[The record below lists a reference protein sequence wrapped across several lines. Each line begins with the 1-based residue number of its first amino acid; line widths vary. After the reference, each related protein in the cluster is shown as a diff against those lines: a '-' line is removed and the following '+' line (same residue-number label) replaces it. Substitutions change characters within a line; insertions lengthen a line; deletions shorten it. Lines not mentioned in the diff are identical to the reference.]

1 MTFSASPK
9 KPGQGGRPLIVGFI
23 LFLNLLLSL
32 HADLPP
38 LADNV
43 SGAQELSFDP
53 TSAQSETDATE
64 FCSDAVPIPLPLVQN
79 GIGEFCWVTGGTID
93 SLNCWNVQAVEIN
106 GVSFANQFSTAFPPR
121 INGNYYIHY
130 RADDHFAHLEIAGT
144 TIPASGVSLSPAKR
158 GLRVGGV
165 ATLTATVAP
174 ANASNKQVTWS
185 SSNPTVARVDPSG
198 TVTALAEGSAII
210 TATTRDGDHSAD
222 SEITVGNIPVTSV
235 AILPFVPITFTTHA
249 STTLTAAVQPANA
262 SDKTVVWSSSDPTIA
277 TVDASGRVTGQYPG
291 SVTIIA
297 TSVDGGFT
305 ATALLHI
312 PQEEGPRRILIIP
325 PITASIGIGMTT
337 TFSARVFPA
346 SSAGPGRVAWYSS
359 NSAVATVTLDGVVTG
374 VGVGR
379 AVIHAIFIGFGTE
392 DKAIVTVTSVPPPCP
407 HPSSLTLPFVRE
419 GIDDTCIVTTG
430 SVSSINS
437 WNMQRVEING
447 VDFTNKWANQLPPAI
462 DGSYYIRYMA
472 NVPWAHLEVN

>member
-249 STTLTAAVQPANA
+249 STTLTAVVLPANA

-277 TVDASGRVTGQYPG
+277 TVSASGVVTGQYPG
-291 SVTIIA
+291 PVTITA
-297 TSVDGGFT
+297 RSVDGSFIATAFLRIPGEEVPPRVFINGPHT
-305 ATALLHI
+305 AT
-312 PQEEGPRRILIIP
+312 
-325 PITASIGIGMTT
+325 IGIGQTT
-337 TFSARVFPA
+337 TFSTRILPP
-346 SSAGPGRVAWYSS
+346 SSASGVWVEWSSS
-359 NSAVATVTLDGVVTG
+359 NPAVATVTFWGVITG
-374 VGVGR
+374 VGIGQATITARVSGVGSMDW
-379 AVIHAIFIGFGTE
+379 AY
-392 DKAIVTVTSVPPPCP
+392 VTVTSVPPPCP
-407 HPSSLTLPFVRE
+407 HPITQTLPFVRE
-419 GIDDTCIVTTG
+419 GVDDTCFVAEG
-430 SVSSINS
+430 KVSSINS

-462 DGSYYIRYMA
+462 DGSYYIRYVA